1 MTSQRVCLTILALA
15 VPLSSPLGGAAE
27 PFDLLLE
34 VGRIVDGTG
43 NPWFFGDVAIRG
55 DRIEVV
61 GKIEGAEAR
70 RRIDCRG
77 LVVAPG
83 FIDIHSHS
91 DMLLLEDGRAL
102 SKVHQGVTT
111 EVLGEGD
118 SVGPRMGRLSPGSVT
133 IEGKT
138 IEWRT
143 VGEYLDALERRGISL
158 NAATYAGQGTIWRCV
173 MGDSHERPTAAQ
185 IAEMGALLVEALD
198 DGAFGLSS
206 MLASPP
212 GLLATTADLVE
223 LSRVVARQGGLF
235 SSHIRNEGTGVLD
248 AVREAI
254 SVGEGAGVPV
264 DIIHLK
270 IADQSLWGRMGEV
283 VGLIE
288 AARRRGVDVQANVY
302 PYTRGHN
309 NLASIVPPW
318 AHEGGREELLRRLAS
333 PEARSRIKREVREGL
348 AGWYNHYSAVG
359 GDWSRIL
366 VSTELSEK
374 NRRFDGWTMDRVLAE
389 RGRGKEP
396 APDPLDLMLDFL
408 AEENGSVGAIY
419 EHHSEA
425 DMNRAL
431 AQPWC
436 SIGSDGSAHATEGP
450 LRRGRPHPRSFG
462 TFPRLF
468 GVYVRERGLLSLEEA
483 VRKMTSLNAAKLG
496 LRDRGILRPGAFADI
511 AVFDPER
518 AIDRATYVEPFQ
530 YAEGIEWVIVNGTV
544 VLEKGMHTGARPG
557 RALRKPRVREAGA
570 GPAAPDP
577 IESGEIEIRGGS
589 LRAVI
594 TENGAHPPEHRAGY
608 SGVAAL
614 FHGDSTRS
622 LFVPAVSGLNFEHIY
637 SGDASSY
644 GWNIFEPRR
653 SPMTL
658 HRLAERRV
666 ELHQTATEHW
676 PLESRLTYE
685 LSGELSGGN
694 AIDFTVHCTPRG
706 DAWKKHGYIGL
717 FFASYIHAPED
728 LAIHFIGHSRA
739 GKGDPRRRWIRHLS
753 PKHGEAACHRPC
765 GSDWD
770 PPADPGLPIVL
781 ASGHSDLEYDE
792 PFYYGVSH
800 GKVLVMMFERARPLD
815 PHGNGGE
822 TRFAQSPSGGG
833 TGNPAWDFIF
843 LKRGYEVGKEFQ
855 FRARAVYRDF
865 NGRGDVLKAYEEW
878 SGERV
883 EDPGE

>member
-1 MTSQRVCLTILALA
+1 MISLRLFLTLLALA
-15 VPLSSPLGGAAE
+15 APVVSAGE
-27 PFDLLLE
+27 PFDILLE
-34 VGRIVDGTG
+34 GGRVVDGTG
-43 NPWFFGDVAIRG
+43 NPWFVGDVAVRG
-55 DRIEVV
+55 ERIEAIFKGTGRLV
-61 GKIEGAEAR
+61 GAEAR

-118 SVGPRMGRLSPGSVT
+118 SAGPRKGQLPPGSAVV
-133 IEGKT
+133 EGNT

-143 VGEYLDALERRGISL
+143 LGEYLDALDRRGISV
-158 NAATYAGQGTIWRCV
+158 NVASYAGQGTIWRCV
-173 MGDSHERPTAAQ
+173 MGDGFERPTAAQ
-185 IAEMGALLVEALD
+185 IDEMKALLAEALD

-212 GLLATTADLVE
+212 GLLATTADLIE
-223 LSRVVARQGGLF
+223 LNGVLAQKGGLF

-254 SVGEGAGVPV
+254 AVGESAGIPV

-270 IADQSLWGRMGEV
+270 IADQALWGRMEEV
-283 VGLIE
+283 AGLID
-288 AARRRGVDVQANVY
+288 AARRRGVNVQANVY

-318 AHEGGREELLRRLAS
+318 AHEGGVEELLRRLAS
-333 PEARSRIKREVREGL
+333 PEARSRIKREVRDGL
-348 AGWYNHYSAVG
+348 SGWYNHFLAVG

-366 VSTELSEK
+366 VSSELSQK
-374 NRRFDGWTMDRVLAE
+374 NRRFDGWTMDRVLRTMDRDLAE
-389 RGRGKEP
+389 GGRGKDP

-431 AQPWC
+431 LQPWC
-436 SIGSDGSAHATEGP
+436 SIGSDGSAHATERP

-462 TFPRLF
+462 TFPRVL
-468 GVYVRERGLLSLEEA
+468 GVYARERGLLGLEDA

-496 LRDRGILRPGAFADI
+496 LGDRGILRPGAFADL

-518 AIDRATYVEPFQ
+518 VIDRATYVEPFR
-530 YAEGIEWVIVNGTV
+530 YAEGIEWVIVNGAV
-544 VLEKGMHTGARPG
+544 VLEKGKHSGARPG
-557 RALRKPRVREAGA
+557 RALRKARALPVAAERV
-570 GPAAPDP
+570 
-577 IESGEIEIRGGS
+577 ESGEIAIRGGS

-637 SGDASSY
+637 SGDAESY

-666 ELHQTATEHW
+666 ELHQASTEHW
-676 PLESRLTYE
+676 PLESRIAYE
-685 LSGELSGGN
+685 LSGAD
-694 AIDFTVHCTPRG
+694 AIDFTIRCTPRG

-717 FFASYIHAPED
+717 FFASYIQAPED
-728 LAIHFIGHSRA
+728 LAIHFIGHARP

-753 PKHGEAACHRPC
+753 EKHGEAACHRPC

-781 ASGHSDLEYDE
+781 ASGHSDFEYDE
-792 PFYYGVSH
+792 PFYYGVAH
-800 GKVLVMMFERARPLD
+800 GKVFVMMFERARPLD
-815 PHGNGGE
+815 PHGHSSE
-822 TRFAQSPSGGG
+822 ARFAQSPSGGG
-833 TGNPAWDFIF
+833 AGNPAWDFIF
-843 LKRGYEVGKEFQ
+843 LKRGYEVGAEFQ

-865 NGRGDVLKAYEEW
+865 KGRGDVLRSYEDW

-883 EDPGE
+883 EDPGD